1 MERVKLSKA
10 DYNKLLSLVELRLR
24 YLESLQWT
32 TKDDERR
39 VDEMHRLNILWS
51 NLVASLDS
59 LRGG

>member
-10 DYNKLLSLVELRLR
+10 DYNKLLSLIELRLR

>member
-1 MERVKLSKA
+1 MERVSLSKA

-24 YLESLQWT
+24 YLESLKWT
-32 TKDDERR
+32 TQEDERR